1 MFNKFKPNKVQ
12 TDVQPQETLAE
23 VESQPTEVGAKLPSK
38 IINSTQKPSIIS
50 EGASFEGNLTFD
62 GALHLDGKFKGNI
75 KVDKI
80 TVGKNGALE
89 GKFEANTIIAFGEIK
104 GEVTCGELVLNGGS
118 SVEGQVQY
126 ANLKIHS
133 GASISGQ
140 IHRKKI

>member
-1 MFNKFKPNKVQ
+1 MFNKFKSNK
-12 TDVQPQETLAE
+12 PQSDTQQYDTIVE
-23 VESQPTEVGAKLPSK
+23 VESQPIESGMKLPSK
-38 IINSTQKPSIIS
+38 IVNSTQKPSIIS

-104 GEVTCGELVLNGGS
+104 GEVICGELVLNEGS
-118 SVEGQVQY
+118 NVEGQIQY
-126 ANLKIHS
+126 AHLKIHS

-140 IHRKKI
+140 IHCKKI

>member
-1 MFNKFKPNKVQ
+1 MFNKFKQNKVQ
-12 TDVQPQETLAE
+12 TASMQRETIEAE
-23 VESQPTEVGAKLPSK
+23 ASQPIEAGAILPSK
-38 IINSTQKPSIIS
+38 ILNSAQKPSIIS

-62 GALHLDGKFKGNI
+62 GALHLDGKFKGTI

-80 TVGKNGALE
+80 TVGKNGVLD

-104 GEVTCGELVLNGGS
+104 GEVICGELVLNEGS
-118 SVEGQVQY
+118 KVEGQIQY

-140 IHRKKI
+140 IQCKKI